1 MGYCEG
7 RSLELE
13 FSSLKRLFVL
23 YKELQVGFEP
33 LVTAPLLH
41 ARVWLR
47 YNIQFFGIIGIL
59 YENVSRGRTE
69 YKECKEDKLSCHWL

>member
-33 LVTAPLLH
+33 IVTAPLLH

-47 YNIQFFGIIGIL
+47 YNIMYNMEFFGILGMYYIHMIQWV
-59 YENVSRGRTE
+59 ERNIRSAKKTN
-69 YKECKEDKLSCHWL
+69 